1 VKILKFENNLKNSYF
16 RFMTLI
22 LQHINEIQK
31 LCKLYNVKD
40 LYVFGS
46 VLSNKFKND
55 SDLDFLVEFN
65 DISVMDY
72 LDNFIYFKKSLHNLF
87 QRKIDLVEY
96 QSIKN
101 PILMRSINRNK
112 QKLYGRSQE
121 TRTKRQ
127 EKR

>member
-1 VKILKFENNLKNSYF
+1 
-16 RFMTLI
+16 MTLI

-55 SDLDFLVEFN
+55 SDLDFLVKFN

-72 LDNFIYFKKSLHNLF
+72 LDNFINFKKSLHNLF

-112 QKLYGRSQE
+112 KKLYGRSQE
-121 TRTKRQ
+121 TRTKSQ